1 MTTRAWDR
9 PLSVGNV
16 PTESLR
22 ATTPAGTVMAY
33 HTSQLRDYTAMMRAL
48 PFVTQM
54 SLSVY
59 LQTSSL
65 TLNDIRVGL
74 SRWALPRRK
83 ADGLQGS
90 WSWKTLPKES
100 SRRQTCRERAW
111 DATPNDL
118 KPIVLCASAVY
129 ESRYAR
135 LRMSR
140 YGWKTEPAER
150 MTLTKEVAATAS
162 MFRVIRGVMSAAVCP
177 RIDSWEMVTTA
188 LNAVVEGISAE
199 DVRDAA
205 TAASTLLQVFSACG
219 TTVPDL
225 IRAGLPEWAHPLAD
239 LEPTRG
245 ARP

>member
-118 KPIVLCASAVY
+118 KPFVLCASAVY
-129 ESRYAR
+129 ESHHAR
-135 LRMSR
+135 HRAFR
-140 YGWKTEPAER
+140 YGWMEPPEHVS
-150 MTLTKEVAATAS
+150 LTKEVVATHN
-162 MFRVIRGVMSAAVCP
+162 MLRTIRGAMSAAVCS
-177 RIDSWEMVTTA
+177 RIDSWEMVTAA

-225 IRAGLPEWAHPLAD
+225 VRAGLPEWAHPLAD